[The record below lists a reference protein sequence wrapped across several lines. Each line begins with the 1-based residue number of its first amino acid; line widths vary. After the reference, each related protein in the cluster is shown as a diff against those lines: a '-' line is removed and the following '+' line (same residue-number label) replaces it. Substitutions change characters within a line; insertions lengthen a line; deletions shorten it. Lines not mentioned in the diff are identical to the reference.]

1 MVNGY
6 ITNRDLKWG
15 STQELLKRILLELL
29 SRVKMYLAKR
39 NTAMNIEA
47 FVNLL
52 VQSIE
57 LS

>member
-29 SRVKMYLAKR
+29 SRVKMYLAKI
-39 NTAMNIEA
+39 NTAMNIDA
-47 FVNLL
+47 FVNLV